1 MEDTHYSYMSMYI
14 LQILSLEESRQIST
28 SEISWWPEAC
38 IVNAVCYKISK
49 KKNYSDISV
58 SEYDNTGHTRQ
69 TLNQEES
76 WPLRDR

>member
-1 MEDTHYSYMSMYI
+1 MEDTHYSYMSIYI
-14 LQILSLEESRQIST
+14 LQILSLEESRQISP

-49 KKNYSDISV
+49 KNDRDRSV
-58 SEYDNTGHTRQ
+58 SEYDNTGHTGQ

-76 WPLRDR
+76 WP